1 MSKWSIKFTKN
12 ITQDIAY
19 FITKRLPTVLELD
32 VNNLYNAIV
41 EINSSIDYVGLNIC
55 IVKTN
60 SGWYIMI
67 KCDTEERFNK
77 IYCNI
82 LAMYDH
88 HKEVTEMLDKLK
100 QSE

>member
-67 KCDTEERFNK
+67 KCDTEERFNE
-77 IYCNI
+77 IYNR
-82 LAMYDH
+82 LEAMYNH
-88 HKEVTEMLDKLK
+88 CKEIENKILGIRM
-100 QSE
+100 S